1 MLAISFERASYS
13 IWCVVAGLTAVS
25 SSEVLDIMFQ
35 DFPDQYEE
43 LRKNMRDKAARELI
57 YKQKGLWLLTGR
69 LKEINNTTQLFV
81 FNYKTRYCDFNDL
94 FFLLNN
100 TL

>member
-1 MLAISFERASYS
+1 MKFTKIRITLSNVSNFFWKSHIC
-13 IWCVVAGLTAVS
+13 IWCVLAGLTAVS

-57 YKQKGLWLLTGR
+57 NKQKGLWLLIGR
-69 LKEINNTTQLFV
+69 LKE
-81 FNYKTRYCDFNDL
+81 RDS
-94 FFLLNN
+94 
-100 TL
+100 

>member
-1 MLAISFERASYS
+1 MLAIFFERASYS
-13 IWCVVAGLTAVS
+13 ICCVVAGLTAVS

-57 YKQKGLWLLTGR
+57 NKQKGLWLLTGG
-69 LKEINNTTQLFV
+69 LKEIHNTIILSLII
-81 FNYKTRYCDFNDL
+81 KPD
-94 FFLLNN
+94 
-100 TL
+100 TLILRICSC

>member
-1 MLAISFERASYS
+1 MLAIAFERASYS
-13 IWCVVAGLTAVS
+13 IWCVVVGLTAVS

-57 YKQKGLWLLTGR
+57 NKQKGLWLFSGF
-69 LKEINNTTQLFV
+69 LKEIHNTLLFV
-81 FNYKTRYCDFNDL
+81 FNYKTRLVDFKDF
-94 FFLLNN
+94 FFLFNN
-100 TL
+100 TP

>member
-1 MLAISFERASYS
+1 MLAISCETASYN
-13 IWCVVAGLTAVS
+13 IWCDVAGLTAVS

-57 YKQKGLWLLTGR
+57 NKQKGLWLLTGG
-69 LKEINNTTQLFV
+69 LKEIHNTTQLFV
-81 FNYKTRYCDFNDL
+81 FNYKTRYVDFKDL
-94 FFLLNN
+94 LFLLNN

>member
-57 YKQKGLWLLTGR
+57 YKQKGLWLLTGG

-81 FNYKTRYCDFNDL
+81 FNYKTRYADFKDL